1 MYKVIS
7 FLLIS
12 FLSYTSLSF
21 GQTTLSLKGTLIDSL
36 TKEPLLY
43 ASVQIVLK
51 PDNQLVKG
59 VISDDKGSFKFE
71 NLAKGT
77 YLIKVNYI
85 GYQSKTVEIDTEKPD
100 FRSDLSV
107 LSLVPLSQLL
117 DAVVVAGQKPVVVTT
132 LEKKVFKSDQFEV
145 AKGGTA
151 TDVLRNI
158 PSITLNAEGEITMR
172 GSKGFLVLVNGKP
185 SQIDI
190 ATLLAQIPANSIDK
204 IEMITAPS
212 AKYDADGKA
221 GIINIIT
228 KSGATDD
235 FSVIANGQIG
245 LPRIKEYYNLN
256 EPQRHGLDGTLMYKK
271 DKLDVSISGNYLRN
285 DIAGRREGNVNTTLN
300 DIFKIF
306 TSFPSEGERS
316 FKRENYGVRSL
327 ISYKIDKQNELSAG
341 AYAGKRSQYRRAD
354 ITYFNNVKT
363 VLLTRE
369 VLGRATYFN
378 SNLVLKDGLFKVF
391 NLDYTHTFQNNATL
405 SLSGLSEQADLEG
418 FTSNSNLNRT
428 NLKDTLQYTYN
439 TGTNPLDALRLKA
452 DYEQTIG
459 IGKLTVGYQFRNQ
472 TQEGQFLY
480 QEKSGSFKPLTTNQA
495 FSANINVLNRIH
507 ALYGQYAGKIKRVE
521 FSGGLRYENSF
532 REFKDSKGS
541 KPAILELSNLFPSA
555 NILVDL
561 GKDYRAKLAYSRRV
575 QRSTNNEL
583 NPYPEREHSE
593 TLEQGDPNI
602 RPEFIGITEIG
613 LTKDFKKGSLFWNFY
628 SQNITDIVNR
638 VNSVYNDTILNR
650 VYTNAGKALLLGSEF
665 GLTYSPVKKVKVFV
679 GGNVY
684 NLAIQGTLF
693 NDQVSVNSRGW
704 VYSINSNISW
714 QIAKTLSS
722 QFNVSYL
729 SARVTAQG
737 EDSRFYAPNLSLKKT
752 FLNNK
757 ITATAQWQNM
767 AFGNMEVN
775 QQRITTFGKDFFT
788 TTNYIQETN
797 ILMLNL
803 SYSFNQSN
811 RKAKLPNSEFGEK

>member
-1 MYKVIS
+1 
-7 FLLIS
+7 
-12 FLSYTSLSF
+12 
-21 GQTTLSLKGTLIDSL
+21 
-36 TKEPLLY
+36 
-43 ASVQIVLK
+43 
-51 PDNQLVKG
+51 
-59 VISDDKGSFKFE
+59 
-71 NLAKGT
+71 
-77 YLIKVNYI
+77 
-85 GYQSKTVEIDTEKPD
+85 
-100 FRSDLSV
+100 
-107 LSLVPLSQLL
+107 
-117 DAVVVAGQKPVVVTT
+117 
-132 LEKKVFKSDQFEV
+132 
-145 AKGGTA
+145 
-151 TDVLRNI
+151 
-158 PSITLNAEGEITMR
+158 
-172 GSKGFLVLVNGKP
+172 
-185 SQIDI
+185 
-190 ATLLAQIPANSIDK
+190 
-204 IEMITAPS
+204 MITAPS

-228 KSGATDD
+228 KSGATDG
-235 FSVIANGQIG
+235 FSIIMNGQIG
-245 LPRIKEYYNLN
+245 MPRIDQYYNLN
-256 EPQRHGLDGTLMYKK
+256 EPQRYGVDATLMYKK
-271 DKLDVSISGNYLRN
+271 DKWDVSFSGNYLRN
-285 DIAGRREGNVNTTLN
+285 DIAGRREGSVNTTIN
-300 DIFKIF
+300 QIF

-316 FKRENYGVRSL
+316 YQRENYGLRSL

-341 AYAGKRSQYRRAD
+341 VYVGKRTQYRRAD
-354 ITYFNNVKT
+354 ITYFDNVKT
-363 VLLTRE
+363 NLSTQKVI
-369 VLGRATYFN
+369 GRATYYN
-378 SNLVLKDGLFKVF
+378 PNLVLKDGLFKVF
-391 NLDYTHTFQNNATL
+391 NLDYAHAFENNATL
-405 SLSGLSEQADLEG
+405 SLSGLLEQADLEG
-418 FTSNSNLNRT
+418 FTSNANLNRT

-439 TGTNPLDALRLKA
+439 TGANPLNALRLKA
-452 DYEQTIG
+452 DYEQTVG
-459 IGKLTVGYQFRNQ
+459 IGKLTMGYQFRNQ

-480 QEKSGSFKPLTTNQA
+480 QEKSGSFTPLVTNQA

-507 ALYGQYAGKIKRVE
+507 ALYAQYAGKFKKME

-532 REFKDSKGS
+532 REFKDNKGS
-541 KPAILELSNLFPSA
+541 KPAVLELSNLFPSA

-613 LTKDFKKGSLFWNFY
+613 ITKDFKKGSLFWNFY

-665 GLTYSPVKKVKVFV
+665 GLTYSPIKKVKVFV
-679 GGNVY
+679 GGNIY

-693 NDQVSVNSRGW
+693 NDQVAVNSKGW

-714 QIAKTLSS
+714 QIGKTLSS

-737 EDSRFYAPNLSLKKT
+737 EDSKFYAPNLSLKKT

-757 ITATAQWQNM
+757 ITVTAQWQNM

-803 SYSFNQSN
+803 SYSFNQNN
-811 RKAKLPNSEFGEK
+811 RKAKLPNSEFGEKEY